1 VVDLQWFAFGTAVAP
16 GMPMD
21 LRFALRSLWKNPGFA
36 VLAVLVMALGIGA
49 NTAVFS
55 VVNSVLL
62 KPLDFHEPDRIV
74 RLSSLWKKSGSLGT
88 VSAPDY
94 HDWHDQSAAFSA
106 MAYYMNGETVVTA
119 GSAAEYAQVAEV
131 GPEFAEVFDEY
142 PTVGRFF
149 TQAEEKYGS
158 GGAAVIGYTFWQ
170 SHFGGNPGILGQ
182 KLRVEDRSLTIVGV
196 MPPRFS
202 FPEKTQVW
210 LPMTALEQDTPS
222 RSAHN
227 YRVVGRLKPGV
238 TLEQA
243 QGQMT
248 GIAAR
253 LEQQYPPSN
262 SGKSAAVMP
271 LGEDEVGS
279 VRPTLFL
286 MLGAVALVLLI
297 ACANV
302 SNLLLAKATA
312 RTREIAIRSA
322 VGASRG
328 RIVRQLTTESLV
340 LALAAGSLGLLL
352 ALWGSGALVALAPRD
367 LPRIDEVRI
376 DGWVLAF
383 TFFVSVAASLL
394 FGLAPALHA
403 SRVDLN
409 ESLKLGGSRTTAGG
423 AAGRLRG
430 TLVVAEIA
438 LSVVLLA
445 GAGLLIKSFV
455 ALHNVALGFRPE
467 NVLVMETSVPSSS
480 VESERRA
487 VRFYKDLLA
496 QTATAPGVIAA
507 GATAAPPGQIASWG
521 AYFIDRL
528 PSREER
534 LVSAP
539 QAVFSVVTPG
549 AFQALGIPLR
559 RGRDFSERDSE
570 DAPGTAV
577 INDALARAAFGGTDP
592 IGRSIVCGL
601 DMRSIKPMRIVG
613 VVGDVRQGGPA
624 APAKPEI
631 YMPFEQHS
639 GRSTALSLVVRTTS
653 APLATSDTL
662 RRKAQAISSDVP
674 VKFTTMEAELGQNV
688 AAPRFRTLLL
698 GIFAGLAVLLAMAGV
713 YGVMAY
719 TVGQRTGEIGLRI
732 ALGADPKHVMTL
744 VLGQGLKL
752 AGMGLAIGLLAAV
765 AASKLLTKL
774 LFDVKPTDPATYAAV
789 AVLLGVVALAAC
801 YAPARRAM
809 RVDPLVALR
818 QE

>member
-1 VVDLQWFAFGTAVAP
+1 
-16 GMPMD
+16 MD

-62 KPLDFHEPDRIV
+62 KPLDFHQPDRIV
-74 RLSSLWKKSGSLGT
+74 RLSSLWKKSGSRGT

-94 HDWHDQSAAFSA
+94 HDWHDQSTAFSA

-131 GPEFAEVFDEY
+131 GPEFAAVFDEY
-142 PTVGRFF
+142 PSVGRFF

-158 GGAAVIGYTFWQ
+158 GGAAVIGYAFWQ

-202 FPEKTQVW
+202 FPEKAEVW
-210 LPMTALEQDTPS
+210 LPMTALEEDTMS

-227 YRVVGRLKPGV
+227 YRVVGRLKQGV

-243 QGQMT
+243 QAQMT
-248 GIAAR
+248 AVAAR

-262 SGKSAAVMP
+262 SGKSASVMP

-297 ACANV
+297 SCANV

-340 LALAAGSLGLLL
+340 LALAAGALGLLL
-352 ALWGSGALVALAPRD
+352 AVWGSGALVALAPSD
-367 LPRIDEVRI
+367 IPRIDEVRV

-383 TFFVSVAASLL
+383 TLAVSVGASLL

-423 AAGRLRG
+423 AAGRMRG
-430 TLVVAEIA
+430 ALVIGEIA

-455 ALHNVALGFRPE
+455 ALHKVALGFRPE

-480 VESERRA
+480 DESARRA

-496 QTATAPGVIAA
+496 QASTVPGVIAA
-507 GATAAPPGQIASWG
+507 GATAAPPGQIMSWG

-534 LVSAP
+534 LVAAP

-559 RGRDFSERDSE
+559 RGRDFSGRDSE
-570 DAPGTAV
+570 DAPETAV

-601 DMRSIKPMRIVG
+601 DMASIKPMRIVG

-631 YMPFEQHS
+631 YMPFEQHA
-639 GRSTALSLVVRTTS
+639 GRSTALNLVMRTTS
-653 APLATSDTL
+653 TPLALADTL
-662 RRKAQAISSDVP
+662 RRKAHAISSDVP
-674 VKFTTMEAELGQNV
+674 VKFTTMEAELGENV

-752 AGMGLAIGLLAAV
+752 AGLGLAIGLLAAA

-774 LFDVKPTDPATYAAV
+774 LFDVKTTDPTTYAAV
-789 AVLLGVVALAAC
+789 AVLLGAVALAAC
-801 YAPARRAM
+801 YLPARRAM
-809 RVDPLVALR
+809 KVDPLVALR